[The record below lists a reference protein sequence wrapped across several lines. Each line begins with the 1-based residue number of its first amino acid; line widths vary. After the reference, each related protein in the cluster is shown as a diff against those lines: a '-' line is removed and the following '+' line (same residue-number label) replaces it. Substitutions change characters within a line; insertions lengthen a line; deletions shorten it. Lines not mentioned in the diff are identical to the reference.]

1 MKPTESEITAM
12 AEDKGERNVYRSTLR
27 ESGQHFELRQPLYRR
42 LQEHRNGRAIVSLFI
57 SFMGDSQLEQFDAN
71 MLEEVLI
78 NTDCKKGISLML
90 NAPGG
95 DGLAAE
101 RIIKICRSYS
111 DGDFETIVPS
121 RSKSAATIVCLGSDR
136 ILMGPTSELGPVDPQ
151 VFYDFGYGGAPQLL
165 PADTIVDSYE
175 RLFKE
180 AMALKPEVRIEPYLQ
195 QLTRFNDV
203 YVQNLRKIQSLSD
216 DIALQSAKISM
227 LKGKKDGEI
236 KKLLKPFTDPSESK
250 AHGRGIFREEARKC
264 GLKIEFIDQ
273 HDGLWFTVRALY
285 TRCDFVVS
293 KNERPYKLI
302 ETTEDGYYS
311 Y

>member
-1 MKPTESEITAM
+1 M
-12 AEDKGERNVYRSTLR
+12 AEDKGERNVYRSILR

-42 LQEHRNGRAIVSLFI
+42 LQEHRDGRAIVAFFS
-57 SFMGDSQLEQFDAN
+57 SFMGGGQLEQRDAD

-78 NTDCKKGISLML
+78 NTDCTKGISLML

-101 RIIKICRSYS
+101 RIIKVCRSYS
-111 DGDFETIVPS
+111 DGEFETIVPS

-151 VFYDFGYGGAPQLL
+151 VFYDLGYGGAPQLL

-180 AMALKPEVRIEPYLQ
+180 ATAPEPRARIEPYMQ
-195 QLTRFNDV
+195 QLSRFNDV

-216 DIALQSAKISM
+216 DIALRSAKISM

-250 AHGRGIFREEARKC
+250 DHGRGIFREEATEC
-264 GLKIEFIDQ
+264 GLNIESMDR
-273 HDGLWFTVRALY
+273 HDELWSTIRALY

-293 KNERPYKLI
+293 KSEGPYKLI
-302 ETTEDGYYS
+302 ETMEDGYYT
-311 Y
+311 

>member
-1 MKPTESEITAM
+1 M
-12 AEDKGERNVYRSTLR
+12 AEDKGERNVYRSILR
-27 ESGQHFELRQPLYRR
+27 ESGQHVELRQPLYRR
-42 LQEHRNGRAIVSLFI
+42 LQKHRNGRAIVSVFI
-57 SFMGDSQLEQFDAN
+57 SFMGDGQLEQIDAD

-78 NTDCKKGISLML
+78 NMDCRKGISLML

-111 DGDFETIVPS
+111 DNDFETIVPS
-121 RSKSAATIVCLGSDR
+121 RSKSAGTIVCLGSDR

-151 VFYDFGYGGAPQLL
+151 VFYDFGYGGPPQLL

-180 AMALKPEVRIEPYLQ
+180 ATISEPEVRIEPYMQ
-195 QLTRFNDV
+195 QLSRFNDV

-216 DIALQSAKISM
+216 DVALRSAKISM
-227 LKGKKDGEI
+227 LKGKKDDEI
-236 KKLLKPFTDPSESK
+236 EELLKPFTDPSESK
-250 AHGRGIFREEARKC
+250 DHGRGIFREEAGKC
-264 GLKIEFIDQ
+264 GLEIESIDR
-273 HDGLWFTVRALY
+273 HDELWSTIRALY
-285 TRCDFVVS
+285 ARCDFVVCRS
-293 KNERPYKLI
+293 DGPSKLI

-311 Y
+311 D

>member
-1 MKPTESEITAM
+1 M
-12 AEDKGERNVYRSTLR
+12 AEDKGERNVYQSILR
-27 ESGQHFELRQPLYRR
+27 ESGQGFELRQPLYRR
-42 LQEHRNGRAIVSLFI
+42 LQAHRNGRAIVALFI
-57 SFMGDSQLEQFDAN
+57 SFMGDGQLEQIDAD

-78 NTDCKKGISLML
+78 NTNCKKGISLML

-111 DGDFETIVPS
+111 ENDFEAIVPS

-151 VFYDFGYGGAPQLL
+151 VFYDFGYGGAPHLL

-175 RLFKE
+175 RLFEK
-180 AMALKPEVRIEPYLQ
+180 ATVPEPVGVRIEPYLQ
-195 QLTRFNDV
+195 QLLRFDDV
-203 YVQNLRKIQSLSD
+203 YVQNLRNMQSLSD
-216 DIALQSAKISM
+216 DIELRNAKLSM

-250 AHGRGIFREEARKC
+250 DHGRGIFREEARKC
-264 GLKIEFIDQ
+264 GLNIEPIDR
-273 HDGLWFTVRALY
+273 HDELWSTIRALY

-293 KNERPYKLI
+293 KSEGPSKLI
-302 ETTEDGYYS
+302 ETTEDKYYAG
-311 Y
+311 